1 MIKVTREI
9 LENVE
14 VTSSRILAI
23 QSEDI
28 EKFPFHNKNLNVYF
42 HHGEKTDV
50 NDFEYLVAIRNE
62 NRNSHG
68 MVSIFLS
75 GDDEIYDMGELF
87 DCSELFNE
95 SSKIEVEDR
104 EEFYLKLGQ
113 MIIDSRGV

>member
-14 VTSSRILAI
+14 VTSSKILSI

-28 EKFPFHNKNLNVYF
+28 EKFPFFNV
-42 HHGEKTDV
+42 HGNVCYHYDTDSDV
-50 NDFEYLVAIRNE
+50 DDFEYLVAIRNE

-68 MVSIFLS
+68 MVTIFIA

-87 DCSELFNE
+87 DCSELFDE
-95 SSKIEVEDR
+95 YSKIEVEDR

-113 MIIDSRGV
+113 MIIDERGI